1 LRYREGKLKR
11 EVNER
16 TQSAIP
22 SAVVDAASERIA
34 PPARRARL
42 ASVRISPGGYLAAA
56 CVLTFAATLLLR
68 AQYDLASI
76 VVISLA
82 WIVTPVLAFTD
93 RVSFDGQVLSRRGL
107 IPLFVKLINGRTLR
121 FDIEDIERVE
131 TSAVRTLRRSGR
143 VRYRYRSE
151 VFGKGHSFVFASG
164 GNAYRQM
171 VRTLFPLLGYDK
183 VDARSSELRD
193 YLTDSRTLRANL
205 QLLRIA
211 PPNVLEGATNDLDH
225 NAKKE
230 IRHQRA
236 EGFTTSALD
245 VERGRLLR
253 LAANE
258 LRAAGRLRES
268 AEAFRRALVAIKGDG
283 WLIYEF
289 ARFLRSQSGASRD
302 ARLMRRSRAG
312 LRLAMQR
319 AGDDAPLLS
328 RIGESF
334 YEYGEL
340 TQAARAFHRAL
351 ELNPRAF
358 RAEIG
363 LAEVALRN
371 GKLAHVVHHY
381 DAAARIAPD
390 EALTR
395 YARRESDY
403 YARLN
408 DDDDYLAAELRRISW
423 LQNLQRARR
432 LAARVTLASVMLA
445 LIGPTFD
452 ESIESIGWS
461 LATSALI
468 AWIGVAL
475 ITRFLTPRRKLKM
488 QN

>member
-1 LRYREGKLKR
+1 M
-11 EVNER
+11 NER
-16 TQSAIP
+16 AQSAIP
-22 SAVVDAASERIA
+22 GAVVDAAKERIV

-42 ASVRISPGGYLAAA
+42 ASVRVSPGGYLAVT

-68 AQYDLASI
+68 AQYDLASLI
-76 VVISLA
+76 AIGLA
-82 WIVTPVLAFTD
+82 WIITPALAFTD
-93 RVSFDGQVLSRRGL
+93 RISFDGQVLTRRGL
-107 IPLFVKLINGRTLR
+107 IPLLLRFIKGRTLR
-121 FDIEDIERVE
+121 LCIDEIERVE
-131 TSAVRTLRRSGR
+131 TSAVRTLRRNGR

-151 VFGKGHSFVFASG
+151 VFGKGSSFVFASG

-193 YLTDSRTLRANL
+193 YLTDAQTLRSNL
-205 QLLRIA
+205 QLLRLA
-211 PPNVLEGATNDLDH
+211 SAEVLQEATNDLEQ
-225 NAKKE
+225 NGKRAF
-230 IRHQRA
+230 RHQRV
-236 EGFTTSALD
+236 EGAPPSAMD

-258 LRAAGRLRES
+258 LRASGRLRES
-268 AEAFRRALVAIKGDG
+268 AEAFRRALIVIPQDG
-283 WLIYEF
+283 WLLYEF
-289 ARFLRSQSGASRD
+289 ARFLRSQAGASRE
-302 ARLMRRSRAG
+302 ARLMRRSRACLRLG
-312 LRLAMQR
+312 LRR

-340 TQAARAFHRAL
+340 THATRAFERAL

-363 LAEVALRN
+363 LAEVALRS

-390 EALTR
+390 EAIAR

-408 DDDDYLAAELRRISW
+408 NDDDYLAAELRRIGW

-432 LAARVTLASVMLA
+432 LAARMTLASVMLA
-445 LIGPTFD
+445 LVGPSFD
-452 ESIESIGWS
+452 DAVEGIGWALASSSIIAWVGVS
-461 LATSALI
+461 LAIRL
-468 AWIGVAL
+468 
-475 ITRFLTPRRKLKM
+475 FTPRRKARATE
-488 QN
+488 

>member
-1 LRYREGKLKR
+1 MSEG
-11 EVNER
+11 
-16 TQSAIP
+16 TQSVIP
-22 SAVVDAASERIA
+22 SAVVDAAQERIA

-42 ASVRISPGGYLAAA
+42 ASVRVSPGGYLAAV
-56 CVLTFAATLLLR
+56 CVFTFAATLLLR

-76 VVISLA
+76 IAITLA
-82 WIVTPVLAFTD
+82 WIITPALAFTD
-93 RVSFDGQVLSRRGL
+93 RISFDGQVLSRRGL
-107 IPLFVKLINGRTLR
+107 IPLLSRFIKGRAQRLE
-121 FDIEDIERVE
+121 IAEIERVE
-131 TSAVRTLRRSGR
+131 TSAVRTLRRGGR

-151 VFGKGHSFVFASG
+151 VFGKGYSFVFASG

-171 VRTLFPLLGYDK
+171 ARTLFPLLGYDK

-193 YLTDSRTLRANL
+193 YLTDSQTLRANL
-205 QLLRIA
+205 QLLHLA
-211 PPNVLEGATNDLDH
+211 SPDVLEAATNDLDH
-225 NAKKE
+225 NAKKD
-230 IRHQRA
+230 IRPQRA
-236 EGFTTSALD
+236 EGFTASQLD

-258 LRAAGRLRES
+258 LRASGRLRES
-268 AEAFRRALVAIKGDG
+268 AEAFRRALIAVKGDG

-289 ARFLRSQSGASRD
+289 SRFLRSQAGVSRD
-302 ARLMRRSRAG
+302 ARLMRRSRAS

-319 AGDDAPLLS
+319 AGDDTPLLS

-340 TQAARAFHRAL
+340 THAARAFKRAL

-390 EALTR
+390 EALSR

-423 LQNLQRARR
+423 LQHLQRARR
-432 LAARVTLASVMLA
+432 LATRMTLASMMLA
-445 LIGPTFD
+445 LIGPSFD
-452 ESIESIGWS
+452 EAIESIGWS
-461 LATSALI
+461 LASSALI
-468 AWIGVAL
+468 AWLGVAL
-475 ITRFLTPRRKLKM
+475 VTRYLTPRRKARAE
-488 QN
+488 

>member
-1 LRYREGKLKR
+1 MSEG
-11 EVNER
+11 

-22 SAVVDAASERIA
+22 GAVVDAAHERIA
-34 PPARRARL
+34 PPAGRTCL
-42 ASVRISPGGYLAAA
+42 ASVRVSPGSYLATA

-68 AQYDLASI
+68 AQHDLASI
-76 VVISLA
+76 IIIALA
-82 WIVTPVLAFTD
+82 WIITPTLAFTD
-93 RVSFDGQVLSRRGL
+93 RISFDGHRLTRRGL
-107 IPLFVKLINGRTLR
+107 IPLLLRFINGRAQRLE
-121 FDIEDIERVE
+121 IEEIERVE
-131 TSAVRTLRRSGR
+131 TSAVRTLRRGGR

-205 QLLRIA
+205 QLLRLA
-211 PPNVLEGATNDLDH
+211 PANVLEAATNDLAH
-225 NAKKE
+225 KTKKE
-230 IRHQRA
+230 IRHPRA
-236 EGFTTSALD
+236 EGFTTSAVD

-253 LAANE
+253 HAANE
-258 LRAAGRLRES
+258 LRASGRLRES
-268 AEAFRRALVAIKGDG
+268 AEAFRRALIVIKNDG
-283 WLIYEF
+283 WLLYEF
-289 ARFLRSQSGASRD
+289 ARFLRSQAGMARD
-302 ARLMRRSRAG
+302 ARLMRRSRAC

-319 AGDDAPLLS
+319 ANDDTPLLS

-340 TQAARAFHRAL
+340 AHAARAFHRAL

-408 DDDDYLAAELRRISW
+408 DDDDYLAAELRRIGW

-432 LAARVTLASVMLA
+432 LATRMTLASMMLA
-445 LIGPTFD
+445 LISPSFD
-452 ESIESIGWS
+452 EALESIGWS
-461 LATSALI
+461 LASSSLI
-468 AWIGVAL
+468 AWLGVAL
-475 ITRFLTPRRKLKM
+475 ITRYLTPRRKLKI

>member
-1 LRYREGKLKR
+1 M
-11 EVNER
+11 NEHA
-16 TQSAIP
+16 QSAIP
-22 SAVVDAASERIA
+22 GAVVDAAHERIA
-34 PPARRARL
+34 PPARRTRL
-42 ASVRISPGGYLAAA
+42 ASVRVSPGGYLAIS
-56 CVLTFAATLLLR
+56 CILTFAATLLLR
-68 AQYDLASI
+68 AQYDLAMLVTI
-76 VVISLA
+76 LFA
-82 WIVTPVLAFTD
+82 WIVVPLLALTD
-93 RVSFDGQVLSRRGL
+93 RISFDGHVLSRRGL
-107 IPLFVKLINGRTLR
+107 VPLLTKFIKGRELR
-121 FDIEDIERVE
+121 LGIEEIERVE
-131 TSAVRTLRRSGR
+131 TSAVRTLRRNGR

-151 VFGKGHSFVFASG
+151 VSGRGSSFVFASG

-193 YLTDSRTLRANL
+193 YLTDSHTLRLNL
-205 QLLRIA
+205 ELLRIA
-211 PPNVLEGATNDLDH
+211 PPHVLAGATSELEH
-225 NAKKE
+225 GGKKE

-236 EGFTTSALD
+236 EGVTPSTID

-268 AEAFRRALVAIKGDG
+268 AEAFRRSLLVIPQDG
-283 WLIYEF
+283 WLLYEF
-289 ARFLRSQSGASRD
+289 ARFLRSQAGTARD
-302 ARLMRRSRAG
+302 ARLLQRSRAC
-312 LRLAMQR
+312 LRLAARR

-340 TQAARAFHRAL
+340 AQATRAFDRAL

-371 GKLAHVVHHY
+371 GKLAHVIHHY

-390 EALTR
+390 EALAR
-395 YARRESDY
+395 HARREGEY

-408 DDDDYLAAELRRISW
+408 SDDDYLALELRRISW
-423 LQNLQRARR
+423 LQNLQRARQ
-432 LAARVTLASVMLA
+432 LAARMTLASLLLA
-445 LIGPTFD
+445 LTGPSFD

-461 LATSALI
+461 LASSSLI
-468 AWIGVAL
+468 AWLGVAL
-475 ITRFLTPRRKLKM
+475 VSRYLAPRRKPRAE
-488 QN
+488 

>member
-1 LRYREGKLKR
+1 MSDH
-11 EVNER
+11 

-22 SAVVDAASERIA
+22 GAVVEAAQERITQ
-34 PPARRARL
+34 PARRTRL
-42 ASVRISPGGYLAAA
+42 ASVRVSPGGYLAVS
-56 CVLTFAATLLLR
+56 CLLTFAAALLVR
-68 AQYDLASI
+68 AQYDLAAI
-76 VVISLA
+76 IAIALA
-82 WIVTPVLAFTD
+82 WIVTPLLAFTD
-93 RVSFDGQVLSRRGL
+93 RISFDGLILSRRGL
-107 IPLFVKLINGRTLR
+107 VPLFTKLIKGRELR
-121 FDIEDIERVE
+121 LGIEDIERVE
-131 TSAVRTLRRSGR
+131 TSAVRTLRRNGR

-151 VFGKGHSFVFASG
+151 VSGRGSSFTFASG

-193 YLTDSRTLRANL
+193 YLTDSHTLRLNL
-205 QLLRIA
+205 ELLRIA
-211 PPNVLEGATNDLDH
+211 PPDVLASATSALEH
-225 NAKKE
+225 VAKKE
-230 IRHQRA
+230 VRHQRI
-236 EGFTTSALD
+236 EGIIPSTID

-268 AEAFRRALVAIKGDG
+268 AEAFRRALLVIPGDG

-289 ARFLRSQSGASRD
+289 ARFLRSQAGTARD
-302 ARLMRRSRAG
+302 ARLLQRSRAC
-312 LRLAMQR
+312 LRLAARR

-340 TQAARAFHRAL
+340 AQATRAFGRAL
-351 ELNPRAF
+351 ELNSRAF

-371 GKLAHVVHHY
+371 GKLAHVIHHY

-390 EALTR
+390 EALAR
-395 YARRESDY
+395 HARREAEY

-408 DDDDYLAAELRRISW
+408 NDDDYLGAELRRIGW

-432 LAARVTLASVMLA
+432 LAARMTLASILLA
-445 LIGPTFD
+445 LAGPSFD
-452 ESIESIGWS
+452 EAIESIGWS
-461 LATSALI
+461 LASSSLI
-468 AWIGVAL
+468 AWLGVAL
-475 ITRFLTPRRKLKM
+475 ISRYLAPRGKPRAE
-488 QN
+488 

>member
-1 LRYREGKLKR
+1 M
-11 EVNER
+11 NE
-16 TQSAIP
+16 TAQSAIP
-22 SAVVDAASERIA
+22 GAVVDAASERMA

-42 ASVRISPGGYLAAA
+42 ASVRVSPGGYLAAA
-56 CVLTFAATLLLR
+56 CVFTFVATLLLR
-68 AQYDLASI
+68 VQYDLASLI
-76 VVISLA
+76 MIALA
-82 WIVTPVLAFTD
+82 WIITPALAFTD
-93 RVSFDGQVLSRRGL
+93 RISFDGQVLTRRGL
-107 IPLFVKLINGRTLR
+107 VPLLFRFIRGRNLR
-121 FDIEDIERVE
+121 LDIDEIERVE

-151 VFGKGHSFVFASG
+151 IFGKGYSFVFSSG

-211 PPNVLEGATNDLDH
+211 SPEVLEGATDDLDH

-230 IRHQRA
+230 RHGRA
-236 EGFTTSALD
+236 EGVEPSTID

-268 AEAFRRALVAIKGDG
+268 AEAFRRAFLVIPRDG
-283 WLIYEF
+283 WLLYEF
-289 ARFLRSQSGASRD
+289 ARYLRSQAAAARD
-302 ARLMRRSRAG
+302 ARLMGRSRAC
-312 LRLAMQR
+312 LRLAARR

-340 TQAARAFHRAL
+340 AHASRAFQRAL
-351 ELNPRAF
+351 EHNPRAF

-371 GKLAHVVHHY
+371 GKLAHVVHRY

-390 EALTR
+390 EALAR

-408 DDDDYLAAELRRISW
+408 SDDDYLAAELRRIGW

-432 LAARVTLASVMLA
+432 LAARMMLASIMLA
-445 LIGPTFD
+445 LVGPSFD
-452 ESIESIGWS
+452 DAIESVGWS
-461 LATSALI
+461 LASSSLI
-468 AWIGVAL
+468 AWIGVSL
-475 ITRFLTPRRKLKM
+475 ITQFLVHRRKARTTE
-488 QN
+488 

>member
-1 LRYREGKLKR
+1 
-11 EVNER
+11 VNE
-16 TQSAIP
+16 TAQSAIP
-22 SAVVDAASERIA
+22 GAVVDAANERIA

-42 ASVRISPGGYLAAA
+42 ASVRVSPGGYLAAA
-56 CVLTFAATLLLR
+56 CVFTFVAALLLR
-68 AQYDLASI
+68 VQYDLASLI
-76 VVISLA
+76 TIALA
-82 WIVTPVLAFTD
+82 WIITPALAFTD
-93 RVSFDGQVLSRRGL
+93 RISFDGKVLTRRGL
-107 IPLFVKLINGRTLR
+107 VPLLLRFVKGQTPRLGI
-121 FDIEDIERVE
+121 DEIERVE
-131 TSAVRTLRRSGR
+131 TSAVRTLRRNGR

-151 VFGKGHSFVFASG
+151 ILGKGYSFIFSSG

-211 PPNVLEGATNDLDH
+211 PPDVLEGTANDLDH
-225 NAKKE
+225 DAKKE
-230 IRHQRA
+230 IRQGRVKGA
-236 EGFTTSALD
+236 EPSLID

-253 LAANE
+253 LTANE

-268 AEAFRRALVAIKGDG
+268 AEAFRRAFLVIPRDG
-283 WLIYEF
+283 WLLYEF
-289 ARFLRSQSGASRD
+289 ARYLRSQAGAVRD
-302 ARLMRRSRAG
+302 ARLMGRSRAC
-312 LRLAMQR
+312 LRLAARR

-340 TQAARAFHRAL
+340 IHASRAFQHAL
-351 ELNPRAF
+351 EHNPRAF

-371 GKLAHVVHHY
+371 GKLAHVVHNY

-390 EALTR
+390 EALAR

-408 DDDDYLAAELRRISW
+408 NDDDYLAAELRRIGW

-432 LAARVTLASVMLA
+432 LAARMTLASVMLA
-445 LIGPTFD
+445 LVGPSFD
-452 ESIESIGWS
+452 DAIESVGWS
-461 LATSALI
+461 LASSSLI
-468 AWIGVAL
+468 AWIGVSL
-475 ITRFLTPRRKLKM
+475 VTQFLVHRRKARTTE
-488 QN
+488 